1 MRWMAGCA
9 RIINDRLGNTYFEKV
24 NYRQSNLRIDGVDTS
39 VMALAVLLGQLEQGE
54 EDVEEQVKALEAIE
68 Y

>member
-1 MRWMAGCA
+1 VRGLSTT
-9 RIINDRLGNTYFEKV
+9 DLGNTYFEKV